1 MYAIKD
7 LIPREYQNEIFET
20 TKSNSTLVCL
30 PTGTGKTINIILL
43 ALERLNKFQDSSV
56 AIVSPT
62 KPLNAQHVK
71 TFNEHTTIP
80 KEEIVLVTGGTKPEK
95 RIGLYN
101 KKIIIAT
108 PQTLKEDII
117 NSRLIFKNFSLLAI
131 DEAHRAVGNY
141 SYTFLAEKYSQESNY
156 PLILAL
162 TASPGG
168 TKVKIEEIKNNL
180 HIGAVEIR
188 TEENLQQHMQEK
200 QTIWLEVE
208 LPEEM
213 KQLQSLIK
221 SAYKEKLNDLKKI
234 GFTKPISLITKKDLL
249 ILQQQLR
256 KNLSKKN
263 PSTFYGI
270 SLTALLI
277 KIDYASELLETQ
289 GLQPLYEFW
298 SKLSQE
304 ETKAAK
310 IILNMENIQQAI
322 LLTNKLREKDIKHP
336 KLYMLRGIIRKE
348 LEKNR
353 NSKFIIF
360 ANYRKTIEEIMDFL
374 NKEKEIRAEK
384 LIGQRAGLTQKQ
396 QIATIEDFSMSKFNV
411 LIGTSIIEEG
421 LDIQGGADLAIFYD
435 IVPSEIR
442 AIQRKGR
449 VGRTKTGKIIFL
461 ITNNT
466 REQGYRWSAHHKEKT
481 MKKTLMIMQKETQ
494 TSLTLD

>member
-1 MYAIKD
+1 MYAVKD
-7 LIPREYQNEIFET
+7 LVPRSYQNEIFET
-20 TKSNSTLVCL
+20 TKNISTLVCL

-43 ALERLNKFQDSSV
+43 ALERLNKFQDSNI

-71 TFNEHTTIP
+71 TFGQHTSIP
-80 KEEIVLVTGGTKPEK
+80 QEEIALVTGETKPEK
-95 RIGLYN
+95 RIELYK

-117 NSRLIFKNFSLLAI
+117 NSRLSLKNFSLLAI

-141 SYTFLAEKYSQESNY
+141 AYTFLAENYFQESKY

-180 HIGAVEIR
+180 HIEAIEIR
-188 TEENLQQHMQEK
+188 TEEDLQQHMQEK
-200 QTIWLEVE
+200 QTVWLEVE
-208 LPEEM
+208 LTEEM

-221 SAYKEKLNDLKKI
+221 SVYREKLNNLKKI

-256 KNLSKKN
+256 KNLAKKN

-298 SKLSQE
+298 SKLGQD

-310 IILNMENIQQAI
+310 TILNMEKIQQAI
-322 LLTNKLREKDIKHP
+322 SLTNELKERDLKHP

-348 LEKNR
+348 LEKNQ

-360 ANYRKTIEEIMDFL
+360 ANYRKTIEEIIEFL
-374 NKEKEIRAEK
+374 NKEKNIKAKK
-384 LIGQRAGLTQKQ
+384 LIGQKSGLTQKQ
-396 QIATIEDFSMSKFNV
+396 QIEAITDFSMNKFNV

-421 LDIQGGADLAIFYD
+421 LDVQGGADLAIFYD

-461 ITNNT
+461 VTNNT

-481 MKKTLMIMQKETQ
+481 MKKTLQVMQKETQ
-494 TSLTLD
+494 TGLIS